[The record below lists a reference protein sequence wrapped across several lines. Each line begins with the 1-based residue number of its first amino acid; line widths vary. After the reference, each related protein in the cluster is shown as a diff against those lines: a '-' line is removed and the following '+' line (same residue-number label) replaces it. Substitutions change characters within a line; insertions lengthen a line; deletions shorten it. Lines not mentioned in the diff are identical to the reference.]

1 MSCCW
6 LSPGAL
12 LPAGFP
18 GLARV
23 PLIVVAASTAASAK
37 PFTTAASARRISLWL
52 RLVDLQC
59 AAAKIGAIQC
69 GNGFVGFAGVRHLDE
84 SEAAGTSG
92 FAVRD
97 NAHALHGAV
106 SLK

>member
-23 PLIVVAASTAASAK
+23 PLIVVAASTAATAK
-37 PFTTAASARRISLWL
+37 PFSAAASARRISLWL

-59 AAAKIGAIQC
+59 AAAKVGAIQC
-69 GNGFVGFAGVRHLDE
+69 SHGFVRFAGVRHLNE
-84 SEAAGTSG
+84 SEAAGASG
-92 FAVRD
+92 FAVGN
-97 NAHALHGAV
+97 NAYTLHGAV